1 MATNRLA
8 VSVTYMGLPA
18 FNSDS
23 EISSL
28 PTPSAD
34 APAVIKAAV
43 VSRLTPPVGISGMW
57 GRGPRRAWMDFGP
70 PTLPHGKTLTKSD
83 PPLQSFTISLGVSAP
98 AIINLP
104 ALFASLIVSRS
115 NTGLTRNWAPES
127 RHR

>member
-1 MATNRLA
+1 MVTNRLA
-8 VSVTYMGLPA
+8 VRVTCLGLPA

-34 APAVIKAAV
+34 APQLIKAAAL
-43 VSRLTPPVGISGMW
+43 SRLTPPVGISGMW
-57 GRGPRRAWMDFGP
+57 GRGPRRAWMYFGP

-83 PPLQSFTISLGVSAP
+83 PRLHAFTISLGVSAP

-104 ALFASLIVSRS
+104 
-115 NTGLTRNWAPES
+115 
-127 RHR
+127 